1 MSSKKTSI
9 ITPHNDMLYNS
20 LLVSNTNFLQCV
32 ISTLKST

>member
-1 MSSKKTSI
+1 
-9 ITPHNDMLYNS
+9 MLYNS